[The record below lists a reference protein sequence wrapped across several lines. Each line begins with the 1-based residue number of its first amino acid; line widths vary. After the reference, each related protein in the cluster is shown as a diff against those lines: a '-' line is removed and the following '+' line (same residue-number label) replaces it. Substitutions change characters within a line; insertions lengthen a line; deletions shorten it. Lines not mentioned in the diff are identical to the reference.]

1 MTSSKLKGR
10 SPLKGASL
18 LDEFEKDRIKS
29 QTDIVSVI
37 TSYGIALEKKGSSH
51 MGLCPFHEDKNPS
64 LSVDQSKG
72 LFHCFGCGA
81 GGDVF
86 DFVMRHQGVEFK
98 EALAILKGDEGKAFR
113 PKEVPAP
120 PVPLEGESLLK
131 TTSLEDVADYYH
143 RQLSHPEAVSYMK
156 KRGIYAPELLGRLK
170 VGYCPE
176 RLERQT
182 VRSPVSGAERGGPSL
197 RKRTLKPSGTAL
209 FSHSILPMGKSGDFT
224 AGS

>member
-37 TSYGIALEKKGSSH
+37 TSYGISLEKKGSSF

-81 GGDVF
+81 GGDIF
-86 DFVMRHQGVEFK
+86 DFVMKHQGVEFR
-98 EALAILKGDEGKAFR
+98 EALSILKGSGDTNLKS
-113 PKEVPAP
+113 KEAKPSKTITEKKDSSVIAKS
-120 PVPLEGESLLK
+120 PLGG
-131 TTSLEDVADYYH
+131 LEDVADYYH
-143 RQLSHPEAVSYMK
+143 RQLSSYPEATAYLK

-170 VGYCPE
+170 VGYCPGDLKE
-176 RLERQT
+176 QT
-182 VRSPVSGAERGGPSL
+182 FRDPVSGAERGGPL
-197 RKRTLKPSGTAL
+197 Y
-209 FSHSILPMGKSGDFT
+209 GKEP
-224 AGS
+224 